1 MEEERE
7 FNGGMNRRREGL
19 MRKKVEENKSR
30 KRNEVGRGRRKRKS
44 LGLEVEEGE
53 RKKRE

>member
-7 FNGGMNRRREGL
+7 FNGGINRRREGI